1 MIVPMK
7 KVSLVVMNK
16 HREPALEKLRE
27 LGVMHLQ
34 SRDAVSDALSAL
46 LDQKSRVDSVL
57 GVLRN
62 YKAPE
67 PSAEA
72 PAYGRRKTDRSGN
85 EVYDAEAAEGD
96 VSGNPV
102 DRTLDLV
109 DQRKGLQEQLAQEK
123 KEASRIEKWGN
134 FNIAD
139 LADLRSRGVVLI
151 PYELTRKAYEA
162 LGDSERVLVLFRD
175 KFLVYCVAA
184 GEALPNETPLMLP
197 ERSLEE
203 LKRGIEEKQ
212 RILALIE
219 KQLALLAAQT
229 AAIQKLRAELVEHI
243 EFESARAAMETAE
256 GGDGPLTVSCLTG
269 FVPQGAV
276 GIVKRGAAENGW
288 ALLITDPEEEDRP
301 PTLLKNNRFARLI
314 EPLFKF
320 LGTIPGYREYDIS
333 FSYLLS
339 FCLFFA
345 MIFGDAAYGCLLLG
359 VSLALAGNFRKK
371 TGKVPDAV
379 WLLTLLSS
387 CTVVWGAVNGSW
399 FAMPHDKLPGFLRM
413 LIIPP
418 FNPAISNTQANVQY
432 LCFSV
437 GIVQLVYAHIKNIK
451 RALPSLTALAQLGW
465 LVMMLG
471 LYFLV
476 LTMLLGR
483 DLPFFAVPSIGGGLG
498 LYFIFNKQ
506 EGGNFLV
513 NIGKSL
519 ADFLSTFLN
528 AVSAF
533 ADIISYIRL
542 FAVGLAGAAIAESFN
557 NMGLGMPNL
566 ALRLSA
572 GVLIL
577 VFGHGL
583 NMIMNVLSV
592 VVHGVRLNLLEYAG
606 HLGLEWSGYLY
617 APFALKKKDTDQ
629 K

>member
-7 KVSLVVMNK
+7 KVFLVVMDK

-34 SRDAVSDALSAL
+34 SRNAVSEKLSRL
-46 LDQKSRVDSVL
+46 LDQKNRADNAL

-72 PAYGRRKTDRSGN
+72 PAYGRRKTDAPGN
-85 EVYDAEAAEGD
+85 EVYNAEALDSG

-102 DRTLDLV
+102 DRVLDLV
-109 DQRKGLQEQLAQEK
+109 DQRKILQEQLAQEK
-123 KEASRIEKWGN
+123 KEANRIEKWGD
-134 FNIAD
+134 FKSAD
-139 LADLRSRGVVLI
+139 LAFLKSRGVVLI
-151 PYELTRKAYEA
+151 PYELTRKAYET

-175 KFLVYCVAA
+175 KFLVYCVAV
-184 GEALPNETPLMLP
+184 GEALPNETPFMAP
-197 ERSLEE
+197 ERSLGE
-203 LKRGIEEKQ
+203 LNRGIEEKQ

-219 KQLALLAAQT
+219 KQLSALAAQT
-229 AAIQKLRAELVEHI
+229 TTIQRLREELIGEI
-243 EFESARAAMETAE
+243 EFESAHAGMEVPE
-256 GGDGPLTVSCLTG
+256 GEDGALTVSCLTG
-269 FVPQGAV
+269 FVPRDAV
-276 GIVKRGAAENGW
+276 GVVKRGAAENGW
-288 ALLITDPEEEDRP
+288 ALLIVDPEEADRP

-314 EPLFKF
+314 DPLFKF
-320 LGTIPGYREYDIS
+320 LGTMPGYHEYDIS

-345 MIFGDAAYGCLLLG
+345 MIFGDAAYGSLLFVL
-359 VSLALAGNFRKK
+359 SLALAGSLKKK
-371 TGKVPDAV
+371 TGKTPDAV

-387 CTVVWGAVNGSW
+387 CTIVWGAINGSW

-418 FNPAISNTQANVQY
+418 FNPAISDTKANVQF
-432 LCFSV
+432 LCFSI
-437 GIVQLVYAHIKNIK
+437 GIIQLVYAHLKNIK
-451 RALPSLTALAQLGW
+451 RALPSLTAVAQFGW
-465 LVMMLG
+465 LVMMIG
-471 LYFLV
+471 LYLLV

-483 DLPFFAVPSIGGGLG
+483 DLPFFAAPSIGGGLG

-506 EGGNFLV
+506 EGGNFFA
-513 NIGKSL
+513 NIGKSF
-519 ADFLSTFLN
+519 ADFLSTFLS

-557 NMGLGMPNL
+557 NMGMGMPNL
-566 ALRLSA
+566 VLRLSA
-572 GVLIL
+572 GILIL

-592 VVHGVRLNLLEYAG
+592 VVHGIRLNLLEYSG
-606 HLGLEWSGYLY
+606 HLGVEWSGYLY